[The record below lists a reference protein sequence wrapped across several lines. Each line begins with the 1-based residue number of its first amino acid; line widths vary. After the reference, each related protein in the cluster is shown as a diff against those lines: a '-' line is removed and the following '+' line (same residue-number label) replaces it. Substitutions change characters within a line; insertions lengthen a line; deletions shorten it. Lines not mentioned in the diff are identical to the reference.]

1 MTDYNDVIQEYALA
15 PWSVLEQYRIEEILR
30 YDHFSITYRASN
42 IKLDQLVVIK
52 EFLPQDLV
60 IRKSDD
66 EIIAKFSSDEDV
78 FQKGLKYFMEEAE
91 ALSKFSHPHIVRIL
105 RYFRANGTA
114 YMVMSHEDGAT
125 LRKQLDRMGPDDT
138 MPEDRIKLWLRDILD
153 GLEALHE
160 KGIYHRDIRLDTIF
174 LKKDGSAMLIDFG
187 AVCYALNNES
197 KNENTLLPSG
207 YSSDDLYADEEEGG
221 LWTDIYQLGAVV
233 YECVT
238 GQEPPDVQVR
248 VQSSANDE
256 PDPILEPLKQAGDRG
271 YSKNF
276 LDTIVLAMSSNVTDR
291 RSAIEALEELR
302 LTSDKLVPGEEK
314 KEDVLDEAVSVSEPE
329 EAPVEEIILGMEDMA
344 EPQEVREEEF
354 GDEADISEFFQA
366 ESEEEIHAEAVEEVS
381 APEPE
386 EISVEEIHLEMEGMD
401 EGEETTEEEVGD
413 EADIS
418 EFFQAESEE
427 KTHAEA
433 DEEISVSEP
442 DETPVKKIPV
452 QEAAGATVEAPEAKE
467 EEVGDKTDVPEH
479 VRIDDKEKARGK
491 DKKGSLLK
499 VGLIAILVMGLLAA
513 GLFVFLRPGLK
524 VVSEPS
530 ASAVFLDENNIGET
544 PLSIRMWMGGKH
556 IIKVTKKGHND
567 FKQSIEMQ
575 FGKTKEINAELVPKL
590 LGGLTVKSD
599 PGGADVYLNG
609 QLKGVTPLR
618 LDNVKKGTINLEIK
632 KDHYSTVKRNLVVK
646 PSLGATTVDVHLE
659 SLCGSLV
666 VKSTPG
672 GATVFVDG
680 KEKGVT
686 PLNLENVEKGLHIVK
701 VAKNCFS
708 VVEKKV
714 DITASKK
721 TDIDVHLESLCG
733 SLVVK
738 STPGGATVFVDGKEK
753 GVTPLRL
760 DNVRKGNLSVKLIK
774 KGFETEN
781 KIITIKPS
789 EESKLF
795 AKLRQPVVS
804 SDGRFV
810 DHRNGAVTDTK
821 TGLMWTREDSYVH
834 LGRYLNWEQ
843 SRSYVNKLSTGGYSD
858 WRLPTVAELKEIY
871 EIKKSNTDKDGDII
885 HIDPIF
891 SSGGTFWNWSSEE
904 QGKCCAKAFLFID
917 GSAIKND
924 RMFSYER
931 GVRAVR
937 P

>member
-1 MTDYNDVIQEYALA
+1 VTDYNDVIQEYALA

-42 IKLDQLVVIK
+42 IKLNQLVVIR
-52 EFLPQDLV
+52 EFLPWDLV

-105 RYFRANGTA
+105 RYFRANGTV
-114 YMVMSHEDGAT
+114 YMVMSHEDGVI
-125 LRKQLDRMGPDDT
+125 LRKQLDQMGPDNT

-153 GLEALHE
+153 GLEAIHE
-160 KGIYHRDIRLDTIF
+160 RGIYHRDIRPDTIF

-187 AVCYALNNES
+187 AVYYAINSES

-207 YSSDDLYADEEEGG
+207 YSSDDLYADEAGGG

-248 VQSSANDE
+248 VQLSANDE
-256 PDPILEPLKQAGDRG
+256 PDPILEPLKQAGDRS

-276 LDTIVLAMSSNVTDR
+276 LDTIVLAMSPNVTDR
-291 RSAIEALEELR
+291 RSAIEAFEELK
-302 LTSDKLVPGEEK
+302 LTSDELVSGEEK
-314 KEDVLDEAVSVSEPE
+314 KEDVLDEVVSVS
-329 EAPVEEIILGMEDMA
+329 
-344 EPQEVREEEF
+344 
-354 GDEADISEFFQA
+354 
-366 ESEEEIHAEAVEEVS
+366 
-381 APEPE
+381 EPE
-386 EISVEEIHLEMEGMD
+386 EISVEEIQLETEDM
-401 EGEETTEEEVGD
+401 GEAEEAIEEEVGD
-413 EADIS
+413 EGDIS
-418 EFFQAESEE
+418 EVFQAESEE

-433 DEEISVSEP
+433 GEEVSVSEPEEISVEEIQLEMEDMGEAEEAIEEEVGDEGDISEVFQAESEEKTHAEAGEEVSVSEP

-452 QEAAGATVEAPEAKE
+452 QEAAGATDEAPEAKE
-467 EEVGDKTDVPEH
+467 EKVGDKTDVPEH
-479 VRIDDKEKARGK
+479 VQIDDKEKAQGK
-491 DKKGSLLK
+491 DKKGGLLK
-499 VGLIAILVMGLLAA
+499 VGLIAILVIGLLAT
-513 GLFVFLRPGLK
+513 GLFVFLSPGLK
-524 VVSEPS
+524 IVSEPS
-530 ASAVFLDENNIGET
+530 ASAVFLDEKHVGET
-544 PLSIRMWMGGKH
+544 PLSIRIWMGGKH
-556 IIKVTKKGHND
+556 IIKVTKNGHND
-567 FKQSIEMQ
+567 FEQSIEMQ
-575 FGKTKEINAELVPKL
+575 FGTSREINAELVPKL
-590 LGGLTVKSD
+590 LWGLTVKSD
-599 PGGADVYLNG
+599 PEGADVYLDG
-609 QLKGVTPLR
+609 QMKGVTPLR
-618 LDNVKKGTINLEIK
+618 LDKVKEGTINLEIK
-632 KDHYSTVKRNLVVK
+632 KNHYSTVKRNLVIN
-646 PSLGATTVDVHLE
+646 PSLGETTVDVYLE

-666 VKSTPG
+666 VKS
-672 GATVFVDG
+672 
-680 KEKGVT
+680 
-686 PLNLENVEKGLHIVK
+686 L
-701 VAKNCFS
+701 
-708 VVEKKV
+708 
-714 DITASKK
+714 
-721 TDIDVHLESLCG
+721 
-733 SLVVK
+733 
-738 STPGGATVFVDGKEK
+738 PGGATVFVDGKEK

-760 DNVRKGNLSVKLIK
+760 DNVMKGNLSVKLIK
-774 KGFETEN
+774 KGFETES
-781 KIITIKPS
+781 KIITVKPS
-789 EESKLF
+789 EERKF
-795 AKLRQPVVS
+795 FVKLRQPIVS

-810 DHRNGAVTDTK
+810 DHRNGTVTDTK

-843 SRSYVNKLSTGGYSD
+843 SRSYVNKLSTGGYGD

-917 GSAIKND
+917 GNAIKND

>member
-1 MTDYNDVIQEYALA
+1 MTDDNDVIQECALA

-30 YDHFSITYRASN
+30 YDLFSITYRASN
-42 IKLDQLVVIK
+42 IKFDQLVVIK

-78 FQKGLKYFMEEAE
+78 FQKGLKYFIEEAE
-91 ALSKFSHPHIVRIL
+91 ALSKFSHPHIVRVL

-114 YMVMSHEDGAT
+114 YMVMLHEDGVT
-125 LRKQLDRMGPDDT
+125 LRKQLDQMGPDNT

-153 GLEALHE
+153 GLEAIHE
-160 KGIYHRDIRLDTIF
+160 KGIYHRDIRPDTIF

-187 AVCYALNNES
+187 AVCYAINSES

-207 YSSDDLYADEEEGG
+207 YSSDDLYADEAGGG

-276 LDTIVLAMSSNVTDR
+276 LDTIVLAMSPNVTDR
-291 RSAIEALEELR
+291 RSAIEAFEKLT
-302 LTSDKLVPGEEK
+302 LTSDELVSGEEK
-314 KEDVLDEAVSVSEPE
+314 KEDVLDEVISVSEPE
-329 EAPVEEIILGMEDMA
+329 EAPVEEILLGMEDMS
-344 EPQEVREEEF
+344 EPQEVREEDV

-366 ESEEEIHAEAVEEVS
+366 ESEEE
-381 APEPE
+381 
-386 EISVEEIHLEMEGMD
+386 
-401 EGEETTEEEVGD
+401 TT
-413 EADIS
+413 I
-418 EFFQAESEE
+418 
-427 KTHAEA
+427 EA
-433 DEEISVSEP
+433 DEEVSVSEP
-442 DETPVKKIPV
+442 EGTPDR
-452 QEAAGATVEAPEAKE
+452 EAAGATDEAPEAKKG
-467 EEVGDKTDVPEH
+467 EVRDKPDVPEH
-479 VRIDDKEKARGK
+479 VQIDDKEKVRGK
-491 DKKGSLLK
+491 DKKGGLLK
-499 VGLIAILVMGLLAA
+499 VGLIGILVIGLLAA
-513 GLFVFLRPGLK
+513 GFFVFLRPGLK

-530 ASAVFLDENNIGET
+530 ASAVFLDENHVGET

-556 IIKVTKKGHND
+556 IIKVTKEGRND
-567 FKQSIEMQ
+567 FEQIIEMQ
-575 FGKTKEINAELVPKL
+575 FGTTKEVNAELVPRL

-599 PGGADVYLNG
+599 PEGANVYLDG
-609 QLKGVTPLR
+609 QMKGVTPLR
-618 LDNVKKGTINLEIK
+618 LDKVKKGTINLEIK
-632 KDHYSTVKRNLVVK
+632 KNHYGTVKRNLVVN
-646 PSLGATTVDVHLE
+646 PSLGETTVDVHLE

-666 VKSTPG
+666 VKS
-672 GATVFVDG
+672 
-680 KEKGVT
+680 
-686 PLNLENVEKGLHIVK
+686 
-701 VAKNCFS
+701 S
-708 VVEKKV
+708 
-714 DITASKK
+714 
-721 TDIDVHLESLCG
+721 
-733 SLVVK
+733 
-738 STPGGATVFVDGKEK
+738 PGGATVFVDGKEK

-760 DNVRKGNLSVKLIK
+760 DNVRKGNLNIKLIK
-774 KGFETEN
+774 KGFETES
-781 KIITIKPS
+781 KIITVKPS
-789 EESKLF
+789 EERKFF

-810 DHRNGAVTDTK
+810 DHRNGTVTDTK

-843 SRSYVNKLSTGGYSD
+843 SRSYVNKLSTGGYGD

-904 QGKCCAKAFLFID
+904 QGKCCAKVFLFID
-917 GSAIKND
+917 GSVIKND